1 MAADIECHS
10 LGDYINVSHTNIEEG
25 VEAVNTSD
33 VNLPIHNALEH
44 SSFINVGLAAEQT
57 LDMREL
63 GYVDVN
69 ITTTAE
75 SVQGLLEA
83 SFINVNLMTEE
94 TVGAMDTSRA
104 VALLV
109 TRRETHVLLRG
120 RSESCPAGDWRSSST
135 PGDTKAI
142 EAHSLF
148 LRVCGAIQE
157 EWLCRDDQPITKLKL
172 TDYKYNEFTAFF
184 FLRVS
189 FIATCTTAMHIML

>member
-1 MAADIECHS
+1 MTADIECHS

-25 VEAVNTSD
+25 VEAVDTSD
-33 VNLPIHNALEH
+33 VNPPIHNALEH

-75 SVQGLLEA
+75 SVQGLAE
-83 SFINVNLMTEE
+83 SNFINVDLVTEE

-109 TRRETHVLLRG
+109 TRGETHLLLR

-142 EAHSLF
+142 DAQHLF
-148 LRVCGAIQE
+148 LHSV
-157 EWLCRDDQPITKLKL
+157 
-172 TDYKYNEFTAFF
+172 N
-184 FLRVS
+184 
-189 FIATCTTAMHIML
+189 